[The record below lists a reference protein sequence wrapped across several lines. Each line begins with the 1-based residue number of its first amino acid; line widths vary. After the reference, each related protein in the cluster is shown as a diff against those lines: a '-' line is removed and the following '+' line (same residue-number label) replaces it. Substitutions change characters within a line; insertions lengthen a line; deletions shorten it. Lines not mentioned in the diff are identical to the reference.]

1 MNNQELLNIAKTIRS
16 QIHPTIL
23 MCSAARN
30 FAAYEDEKNLY
41 GLQFKI
47 SNTSKIK
54 FGIVRITL
62 DGSDLYDIEIKNNR
76 GRIIETKN
84 DIYNDQLNR
93 VLESMWEQKETL
105 NKWDSSIPTIKLQS
119 VEVKWLE
126 LYILQLALLVVF

>member
-1 MNNQELLNIAKTIRS
+1 MNNDQLLNVANTIKS

-23 MCSAARN
+23 MCAAARN
-30 FAAYEDEKNLY
+30 FAAYEDKNNLY

-54 FGIVRITL
+54 FGTVRITL
-62 DGSDLYDIEIKNNR
+62 NGADLYNIEIKNVR
-76 GRIIETKN
+76 GRIIESKT

-105 NKWDSSIPTIKLQS
+105 NKWNSNIPTIKLQS
-119 VEVKWLE
+119 VEVK
-126 LYILQLALLVVF
+126 

>member
-1 MNNQELLNIAKTIRS
+1 MNNEQLLNVAKTIKS

-30 FAAYEDEKNLY
+30 FAAYEDKKNLY

-62 DGSDLYDIEIKNNR
+62 NGSDLYDIEIKNNR

-119 VEVKWLE
+119 VEVK
-126 LYILQLALLVVF
+126 

>member
-1 MNNQELLNIAKTIRS
+1 MNNDQLLNVANTIKS

-23 MCSAARN
+23 MCAAARN

-62 DGSDLYDIEIKNNR
+62 NGSDLYDIEIKNNR

-119 VEVKWLE
+119 VEVK
-126 LYILQLALLVVF
+126 

>member
-1 MNNQELLNIAKTIRS
+1 MKITNNEMLDLAKTIKS

-23 MCSAARN
+23 MCAAARN

-62 DGSDLYDIEIKNNR
+62 NGSDLYDIEIKNNR

-119 VEVKWLE
+119 VEVK
-126 LYILQLALLVVF
+126 

>member
-1 MNNQELLNIAKTIRS
+1 MNNDQLLNVANTIKS

-23 MCSAARN
+23 MCAAARN
-30 FAAYEDEKNLY
+30 FAAYEDKNNLY

-54 FGIVRITL
+54 FGTVRITL
-62 DGSDLYDIEIKNNR
+62 NGADLYNIEIKNVR
-76 GRIIETKN
+76 GRIIESKT

-126 LYILQLALLVVF
+126 LYISLYALE

>member
-1 MNNQELLNIAKTIRS
+1 MSNNQLLSVANTIKS

-23 MCSAARN
+23 MCAAARN

-54 FGIVRITL
+54 FGTVRITL
-62 DGSDLYDIEIKNNR
+62 NGADLYNIEIKNVR
-76 GRIIETKN
+76 GRIIESKT

-105 NKWDSSIPTIKLQS
+105 NKWNSNIPTIKLQS
-119 VEVKWLE
+119 VEVK
-126 LYILQLALLVVF
+126 

>member
-1 MNNQELLNIAKTIRS
+1 MTNEDVLNIAKTIKL
-16 QIHPTIL
+16 QIHPTVL
-23 MCSAARN
+23 MCAAARN

-62 DGSDLYDIEIKNNR
+62 NGSDLYDIEIKNNR

-119 VEVKWLE
+119 VEVK
-126 LYILQLALLVVF
+126 

>member
-1 MNNQELLNIAKTIRS
+1 MSNNQLLSVANTIKS

-23 MCSAARN
+23 MCAAARN

-54 FGIVRITL
+54 FGTVRITL
-62 DGSDLYDIEIKNNR
+62 NGADLYNIEIKNVR
-76 GRIIETKN
+76 GRIIESKT

-105 NKWDSSIPTIKLQS
+105 NKWDSNIPTIKLQS
-119 VEVKWLE
+119 VEVK
-126 LYILQLALLVVF
+126 

>member
-1 MNNQELLNIAKTIRS
+1 MNNEQLLNVAKTIKS

-62 DGSDLYDIEIKNNR
+62 NGSDLYDIEIKNNR

>member
-1 MNNQELLNIAKTIRS
+1 MNNDQLLNVAETIRS

-23 MCSAARN
+23 MCAAARN

-54 FGIVRITL
+54 FGTVRITL
-62 DGSDLYDIEIKNNR
+62 NGADLYNIEIKNVR
-76 GRIIETKN
+76 GRIIESKT

-105 NKWDSSIPTIKLQS
+105 NKWNSNIPTIKLQS
-119 VEVKWLE
+119 VEVK
-126 LYILQLALLVVF
+126 

>member
-1 MNNQELLNIAKTIRS
+1 MNNEQLLNVAKTIKS

-62 DGSDLYDIEIKNNR
+62 NGSDLYDIEIKNNR
-76 GRIIETKN
+76 GRIIRTKN

-119 VEVKWLE
+119 VEVK
-126 LYILQLALLVVF
+126 

>member
-1 MNNQELLNIAKTIRS
+1 MNNEQLLTVAKTIKS

-62 DGSDLYDIEIKNNR
+62 NGSDLYDIEIKNNR

-126 LYILQLALLVVF
+126 LYILHYALD

>member
-1 MNNQELLNIAKTIRS
+1 MNNEQLLNVAKTIKS

-62 DGSDLYDIEIKNNR
+62 NGADLYNIEIKNVR
-76 GRIIETKN
+76 GRIIESKT

-119 VEVKWLE
+119 LEVKWLE
-126 LYILQLALLVVF
+126 LYILQFALLVVF

>member
-1 MNNQELLNIAKTIRS
+1 MNNEQLLTVAKTIKS

-54 FGIVRITL
+54 FGVVRITL
-62 DGSDLYDIEIKNNR
+62 NGSDLYDIEIKNNR
-76 GRIIETKN
+76 GRIVESKR
-84 DIYNDQLNR
+84 DIYNDQLND
-93 VLESMWEQKETL
+93 VLESMWEKKETL
-105 NKWDSSIPTIKLQS
+105 NKWDSRIPTIKLQH
-119 VEVKWLE
+119 VGVK
-126 LYILQLALLVVF
+126 

>member
-1 MNNQELLNIAKTIRS
+1 MNNDQLLNVAETIRS

-23 MCSAARN
+23 MCAAARN
-30 FAAYEDEKNLY
+30 FAAYEDENNLY

-54 FGIVRITL
+54 FGTVRITL
-62 DGSDLYDIEIKNNR
+62 NGADLYNIEIKNVR
-76 GRIIETKN
+76 GRIIESKT

-105 NKWDSSIPTIKLQS
+105 NKWNSNIPTIKLQS
-119 VEVKWLE
+119 VEVK
-126 LYILQLALLVVF
+126 

>member
-1 MNNQELLNIAKTIRS
+1 MNNDQLLSVAKTIRS

-23 MCSAARN
+23 MCAAARN
-30 FAAYEDEKNLY
+30 FAAYEDENNLY

-54 FGIVRITL
+54 FGTVRITL
-62 DGSDLYDIEIKNNR
+62 NGADLYNIEIKNVR
-76 GRIIETKN
+76 GRIIESKT

-119 VEVKWLE
+119 VEVK
-126 LYILQLALLVVF
+126 

>member
-1 MNNQELLNIAKTIRS
+1 MNNEQLLNVAKTIKS

-62 DGSDLYDIEIKNNR
+62 NGSDLYDIEIKNNR

-119 VEVKWLE
+119 VEVK
-126 LYILQLALLVVF
+126 

>member
-1 MNNQELLNIAKTIRS
+1 MSNDQLLSVAETIRS

-23 MCSAARN
+23 MCAAARN

-54 FGIVRITL
+54 FGTVRITL
-62 DGSDLYDIEIKNNR
+62 NGADLYNIEIKNVR
-76 GRIIETKN
+76 GRIIESKT

-105 NKWDSSIPTIKLQS
+105 KKWDSSIPTIKLQS
-119 VEVKWLE
+119 VEVKWIKKKK
-126 LYILQLALLVVF
+126 YITQI

>member
-1 MNNQELLNIAKTIRS
+1 MNNDQLLNVANTIKS

-23 MCSAARN
+23 MCAAARN

-54 FGIVRITL
+54 FGTVRITL
-62 DGSDLYDIEIKNNR
+62 NGADLYNIEIKNVR
-76 GRIIETKN
+76 GRIIESKT

-105 NKWDSSIPTIKLQS
+105 NKWDSNIPTIKLQS
-119 VEVKWLE
+119 VEVK
-126 LYILQLALLVVF
+126 

>member
-1 MNNQELLNIAKTIRS
+1 MIKWIIPKPINKGGKMNNQQLLNLAKTIKS

-23 MCSAARN
+23 MCAAARN
-30 FAAYEDEKNLY
+30 FGAYEDKKGLY

-62 DGSDLYDIEIKNNR
+62 NGSDLYDIEIKNNR

-84 DIYNDQLNR
+84 DIYNDQLND
-93 VLESMWEQKETL
+93 VLESMWEKKETL
-105 NKWDSSIPTIKLQS
+105 NKWDSRIPTIKLQS
-119 VEVKWLE
+119 VEVK
-126 LYILQLALLVVF
+126 

>member
-1 MNNQELLNIAKTIRS
+1 MNNDQLLNVANTIKS

-23 MCSAARN
+23 MCAAARN

-54 FGIVRITL
+54 FGVVRITL
-62 DGSDLYDIEIKNNR
+62 NGLDLYDIEIKNSR
-76 GRIIETKN
+76 GRIIESKKG
-84 DIYNDQLNR
+84 IYNDQLNE
-93 VLESMWEQKETL
+93 VLESMWEKRETL

-126 LYILQLALLVVF
+126 LYISLYALG